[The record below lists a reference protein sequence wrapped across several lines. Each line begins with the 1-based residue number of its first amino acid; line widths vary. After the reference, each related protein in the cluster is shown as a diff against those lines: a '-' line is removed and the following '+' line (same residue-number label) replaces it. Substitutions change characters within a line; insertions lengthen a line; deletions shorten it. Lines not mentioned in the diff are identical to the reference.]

1 MKKVWL
7 IPAAIVALTLIAFA
21 TVDAYRVPTAEISF
35 VEERPGEVEVA
46 TLTIEGVK
54 CRGTSSL
61 CAQQISDIPGV
72 VSMTTYTRTR
82 TVIIEY
88 DPTRTDLDTIKSAI
102 CRPVEYDGRHYEVFR
117 ISE

>member
-1 MKKVWL
+1 MEKVWL
-7 IPAAIVALTLIAFA
+7 IPAAIVALILVAFA
-21 TVDAYRVPTAEISF
+21 TVDAYRVPTAEIAF
-35 VEERPGEVEVA
+35 VEERPDDVEAA

-54 CRGTSSL
+54 CRGTSIL
-61 CAQQISDIPGV
+61 CAQQIEEIPGV
-72 VSMTTYTRTR
+72 VSMTAYTRTR

-102 CRPVEYDGRHYEVFR
+102 CRPVEYDGRHYQVFS